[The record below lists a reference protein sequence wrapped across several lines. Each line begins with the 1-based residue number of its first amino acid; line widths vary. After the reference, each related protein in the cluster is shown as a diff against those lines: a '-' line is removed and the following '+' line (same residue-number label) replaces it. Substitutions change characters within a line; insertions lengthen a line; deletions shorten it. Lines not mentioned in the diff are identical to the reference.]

1 MELKFR
7 NLLAEEIECKAV
19 VVRNKIELSLH
30 CKASTCTRI
39 LNETVG
45 PMDWE
50 KSYTNGNK
58 NCIVSIWDKDKNRMV
73 SKEDCGGAL
82 TEIDGYKGQASNG
95 FKRVCALGWGLGIE
109 LYTQPH
115 IAFPVNDDN
124 TTYDDRNNPV
134 VAESYFVKE
143 IEYAEENDKKQIVRV
158 VIVDSNGQVVYD
170 GPNENGESNVDYP
183 VDDDEVV
190 VIPEDADLI
199 NSEEHDEDDED
210 DEPVV
215 HKKKETVTIPE
226 QEPTVLIGDDV
237 ADEDRELPDNTDGY
251 GEEVEGD
258 VPPFVK
264 DYRTEI
270 TREMRRTG
278 VSEADVL
285 KVLGV
290 GSLNDVNDVDETLII
305 KVLDRLKKKE
315 SVKK

>member
-50 KSYTNGNK
+50 KSYANGNK

-115 IAFPVNDDN
+115 IAFPVTDDN

-143 IEYAEENDKKQIVRV
+143 IEYSEENDKKQISRV
-158 VIVDSNGQVVYD
+158 VIVDSDDRVVYD
-170 GPNENGESNVDYP
+170 GPNAKGESDVEYP

-190 VIPEDADLI
+190 VIPENADMI
-199 NSEEHDEDDED
+199 NSGEEEQEA

-215 HKKKETVTIPE
+215 ETKKVEKVEIPE
-226 QEPTVLIGDDV
+226 IEPQILIGEDV
-237 ADEDRELPDNTDGY
+237 ADEDKDLPDNTDGY
-251 GEEVEGD
+251 GEEVISDG
-258 VPPFVK
+258 PPFVK

-290 GSLNDVNDVDETLII
+290 SSLNEVNDVDESLVN
-305 KVLDRLKKKE
+305 KVLDRLKKRE
-315 SVKK
+315 TIKK

>member
-7 NLLAEEIECKAV
+7 NLNPEEIECKAV

-45 PMDWE
+45 PMGWE

-58 NCIVSIWDKDKNRMV
+58 NCIVSIWDKDKNRMI

-124 TTYDDRNNPV
+124 TTYDDKNNHI
-134 VAESYFVKE
+134 VAESYFVKA
-143 IEYAEENDKKQIVRV
+143 IEYSDENDKKQIVRV
-158 VIVDSNGQVVYD
+158 VIVDSNNKVVYD
-170 GPNENGESNVDYP
+170 GPNEDGESNVEYP
-183 VDDDEVV
+183 VEDDEVV
-190 VIPEDADLI
+190 IIPENADMI
-199 NSEEHDEDDED
+199 NSEENDEDL

-215 HKKKETVTIPE
+215 EKTEREEIPE
-226 QEPTVLIGDDV
+226 VEPTVLIGNDI
-237 ADEDRELPDNTDGY
+237 ADEDKELPDNTDGY
-251 GEEVEGD
+251 GEEIVSDG
-258 VPPFVK
+258 PPFVK

-285 KVLGV
+285 KVLGIS
-290 GSLNDVNDVDETLII
+290 SLNEVNDVDEALVT
-305 KVLDRLKKKE
+305 KVLDRLKKRE
-315 SVKK
+315 TTKK